1 MMMMMMMIMMI
12 MMIVDLYSA
21 LRRAPLLRY
30 VSRCIV
36 KRTIFSAD
44 RKDPILSDGSRRWSG
59 SRFQTI
65 GPATLE
71 CPTSEPTATMTWYD
85 QLMAS
90 GRSETSTTVQLLSW
104 LAMHAGK
111 LFHTTASVTTKFTC
125 AEHSPRNNDTSIL
138 GKPNYHNHTIAITV
152 TMRYLY
158 SAHYKIE
165 QRRWTRK
172 KLIWKWSGATLLV
185 TY

>member
-1 MMMMMMMIMMI
+1 MMMMMI

-90 GRSETSTTVQLLSW
+90 GRSETSTYSYCRDLQCTLANCSTQQRQWPRSLRVPNTVRETTIHLFWANRIITITQSQSQSQW
-104 LAMHAGK
+104 GICIAPITK
-111 LFHTTASVTTKFTC
+111 LNSG
-125 AEHSPRNNDTSIL
+125 AEHEKN
-138 GKPNYHNHTIAITV
+138 
-152 TMRYLY
+152 
-158 SAHYKIE
+158 
-165 QRRWTRK
+165 
-172 KLIWKWSGATLLV
+172 
-185 TY
+185 